1 MMCLA
6 AMTASA
12 QTARQS
18 SDSLYIQK
26 SYSQEQMLMPVNPTY
41 LKNVSEAAN
50 WGRNWFIEAKGGASA
65 FLGTPIGC
73 GDVFDRVT
81 PLLQI
86 GVGKW
91 FTPAIGGRIG
101 FQGLSFKN
109 AEFHTMKYQFVH
121 ADFLYNIT
129 SGIRQNESGIPLWDV
144 IPFVGVGMIHNSD
157 WINNCT
163 CQGGSSG
170 SHPFAFT
177 YGVEARYRISDRV
190 HLVGEVSGMLTAK
203 NFDGIGTST
212 KFGDNMISVSAGL
225 SFTIGKTGWKR
236 VVDATPYIEQNLALQ
251 DYIAYMRD
259 RNAHLEK
266 RLAGNDD
273 GKTVYPKNS
282 YSGLNS
288 LRARL
293 SMNGISTSSR
303 ILLDRICNAVL
314 VAQSPGMKSYLG
326 TIRDRK
332 GHDFNSALFKYV
344 KDHASSEIVVKP
356 EVKIC
361 QGKTLDADKDYG
373 DIDLLI
379 IDTKSKIIKCVE
391 AKDFVESRYLWQLLD
406 QEKKIIGALPKV
418 CSRDNWCRNNI
429 RQFSKICHLV
439 DNSYT
444 IQTVFLTYNL
454 QPETFDKSGPYKNIK
469 FVSLIDL
476 IKDPKMLL

>member
-1 MMCLA
+1 MLICLRKYSIIKDNNMRKKILSIAMMCLI

-41 LKNVSEAAN
+41 LKHVSEAAN

-109 AEFHTMKYQFVH
+109 ADFHTMKYQFVH

-190 HLVGEVSGMLTAK
+190 HLVGEVSGMLTAR

-293 SMNGISTSSR
+293 SMNGDSLSSS
-303 ILLDRICNAVL
+303 DRLKVSIGVPVYFFFKL
-314 VAQSPGMKSYLG
+314 
-326 TIRDRK
+326 
-332 GHDFNSALFKYV
+332 NS
-344 KDHASSEIVVKP
+344 
-356 EVKIC
+356 
-361 QGKTLDADKDYG
+361 DK
-373 DIDLLI
+373 
-379 IDTKSKIIKCVE
+379 
-391 AKDFVESRYLWQLLD
+391 
-406 QEKKIIGALPKV
+406 
-418 CSRDNWCRNNI
+418 
-429 RQFSKICHLV
+429 LV
-439 DNSYT
+439 DKSQLVNLDDIAKMAKQENLKIKISGAADSAT
-444 IQTVFLTYNL
+444 GTQSGNQDLGKRRAKFIAKALIKRGVDKNQIKAYNL
-454 QPETFDKSGPYKNIK
+454 GGIDKYAANEANR
-469 FVSLIDL
+469 FTTVV
-476 IKDPKMLL
+476 LLK

>member
-41 LKNVSEAAN
+41 LKHVSEAAN

-121 ADFLYNIT
+121 ADFLYNVT

-190 HLVGEVSGMLTAK
+190 HLVGEVSGMLTAR

-259 RNAHLEK
+259 KNAHLEK

-293 SMNGISTSSR
+293 SMNGDSLSSS
-303 ILLDRICNAVL
+303 DRLKVSIGVPVYFFFKL
-314 VAQSPGMKSYLG
+314 
-326 TIRDRK
+326 
-332 GHDFNSALFKYV
+332 NS
-344 KDHASSEIVVKP
+344 
-356 EVKIC
+356 
-361 QGKTLDADKDYG
+361 DK
-373 DIDLLI
+373 
-379 IDTKSKIIKCVE
+379 
-391 AKDFVESRYLWQLLD
+391 
-406 QEKKIIGALPKV
+406 
-418 CSRDNWCRNNI
+418 
-429 RQFSKICHLV
+429 LV
-439 DNSYT
+439 DKSQLVNLDDIAKMAKQENLKIKISGAADSAT
-444 IQTVFLTYNL
+444 GTQSGNQDLGKRRAKFIAKALIKRGVDKSQIKAYNL
-454 QPETFDKSGPYKNIK
+454 GGIDKYAANEANR
-469 FVSLIDL
+469 FTTVV
-476 IKDPKMLL
+476 LLK

>member
-26 SYSQEQMLMPVNPTY
+26 SYSQEQMLMPVNPAY
-41 LKNVSEAAN
+41 LKHVSEAAN

-121 ADFLYNIT
+121 ADFLYNVT

-190 HLVGEVSGMLTAK
+190 HLVGEVSGMLTAR

-273 GKTVYPKNS
+273 GKTIYPKNS

-293 SMNGISTSSR
+293 SMNGDSLSSS
-303 ILLDRICNAVL
+303 DRLKVSIGVPVYFFFKL
-314 VAQSPGMKSYLG
+314 
-326 TIRDRK
+326 
-332 GHDFNSALFKYV
+332 NS
-344 KDHASSEIVVKP
+344 
-356 EVKIC
+356 
-361 QGKTLDADKDYG
+361 DK
-373 DIDLLI
+373 
-379 IDTKSKIIKCVE
+379 
-391 AKDFVESRYLWQLLD
+391 
-406 QEKKIIGALPKV
+406 
-418 CSRDNWCRNNI
+418 
-429 RQFSKICHLV
+429 LV
-439 DNSYT
+439 DKSQLVNLDDIAKMAKQENLKIKISGAADSAT
-444 IQTVFLTYNL
+444 GTQSGNQDLGKRRAKFIAKALIKRGVDKSQIKAYNL
-454 QPETFDKSGPYKNIK
+454 GGIDKYAANEANR
-469 FVSLIDL
+469 FTTVV
-476 IKDPKMLL
+476 LLK

>member
-12 QTARQS
+12 QTAGQS

-41 LKNVSEAAN
+41 LKHVSEAAN

-81 PLLQI
+81 PVLQI

-190 HLVGEVSGMLTAK
+190 HLVGEVSGMLTAR

-293 SMNGISTSSR
+293 SMNGDSLSSS
-303 ILLDRICNAVL
+303 DRLKVSIGVPVYFFFKL
-314 VAQSPGMKSYLG
+314 
-326 TIRDRK
+326 
-332 GHDFNSALFKYV
+332 NS
-344 KDHASSEIVVKP
+344 
-356 EVKIC
+356 
-361 QGKTLDADKDYG
+361 DK
-373 DIDLLI
+373 
-379 IDTKSKIIKCVE
+379 
-391 AKDFVESRYLWQLLD
+391 
-406 QEKKIIGALPKV
+406 
-418 CSRDNWCRNNI
+418 
-429 RQFSKICHLV
+429 LV
-439 DNSYT
+439 DKSQLVNLDDIAKMAKQENLKIKISGAADSAT
-444 IQTVFLTYNL
+444 GTQSGNQDLGKRRAKFIAKALIKRGVDKSQIKAYNL
-454 QPETFDKSGPYKNIK
+454 GGIDKYAANEANR
-469 FVSLIDL
+469 FTTVV
-476 IKDPKMLL
+476 LLK

>member
-41 LKNVSEAAN
+41 LKHVSEAAN

-190 HLVGEVSGMLTAK
+190 HLVGEVSGMLTAR

-225 SFTIGKTGWKR
+225 SVTIGKTGWKR

-266 RLAGNDD
+266 RIAGNDD

-293 SMNGISTSSR
+293 SMNGDSLSSS
-303 ILLDRICNAVL
+303 DRLKVSIGVPVYFFFKL
-314 VAQSPGMKSYLG
+314 
-326 TIRDRK
+326 
-332 GHDFNSALFKYV
+332 NS
-344 KDHASSEIVVKP
+344 
-356 EVKIC
+356 
-361 QGKTLDADKDYG
+361 DK
-373 DIDLLI
+373 
-379 IDTKSKIIKCVE
+379 
-391 AKDFVESRYLWQLLD
+391 
-406 QEKKIIGALPKV
+406 
-418 CSRDNWCRNNI
+418 
-429 RQFSKICHLV
+429 LV
-439 DNSYT
+439 DKS
-444 IQTVFLTYNL
+444 QLVNL
-454 QPETFDKSGPYKNIK
+454 DDIAKMAKQENLKIKISGAADSATGTQSGNQDLGKRRAKYIAKA
-469 FVSLIDL
+469 L
-476 IKDPKMLL
+476 IKRGVDKG

>member
-1 MMCLA
+1 MCLA

-12 QTARQS
+12 QTAGQS

-41 LKNVSEAAN
+41 LKHVSEAAN

-190 HLVGEVSGMLTAK
+190 HLVGEVSGMLTAR

-259 RNAHLEK
+259 KNAHLEK

-293 SMNGISTSSR
+293 SMNGDSLSSS
-303 ILLDRICNAVL
+303 DRLKVSIGVPVYFFFKL
-314 VAQSPGMKSYLG
+314 
-326 TIRDRK
+326 
-332 GHDFNSALFKYV
+332 NS
-344 KDHASSEIVVKP
+344 
-356 EVKIC
+356 
-361 QGKTLDADKDYG
+361 DK
-373 DIDLLI
+373 
-379 IDTKSKIIKCVE
+379 
-391 AKDFVESRYLWQLLD
+391 
-406 QEKKIIGALPKV
+406 
-418 CSRDNWCRNNI
+418 
-429 RQFSKICHLV
+429 LV
-439 DNSYT
+439 DKSQLVNLDDIAKMAKQENLKIKISGAADSAT
-444 IQTVFLTYNL
+444 GTQSGNQDLGKRRAKFIAKALIKRGVDKSQIKAYNL
-454 QPETFDKSGPYKNIK
+454 GGIDKYAANEANR
-469 FVSLIDL
+469 FTTVV
-476 IKDPKMLL
+476 LLK

>member
-12 QTARQS
+12 QTAGQS

-41 LKNVSEAAN
+41 LKHVSEAAN

-190 HLVGEVSGMLTAK
+190 HLVGEVSGMLTAR

-236 VVDATPYIEQNLALQ
+236 VVDATPYIEQNLVLQ
-251 DYIAYMRD
+251 NYIAYMRD
-259 RNAHLEK
+259 KNAHLEK

-293 SMNGISTSSR
+293 SMNGVSLSSSDHLKVS
-303 ILLDRICNAVL
+303 IGVP
-314 VAQSPGMKSYLG
+314 VY
-326 TIRDRK
+326 
-332 GHDFNSALFKYV
+332 FFFKLN
-344 KDHASSEIVVKP
+344 
-356 EVKIC
+356 
-361 QGKTLDADKDYG
+361 TDK
-373 DIDLLI
+373 
-379 IDTKSKIIKCVE
+379 
-391 AKDFVESRYLWQLLD
+391 
-406 QEKKIIGALPKV
+406 
-418 CSRDNWCRNNI
+418 
-429 RQFSKICHLV
+429 LV
-439 DNSYT
+439 DKSQLVNLDDIAKMAKQENLKIKISGAADSAT
-444 IQTVFLTYNL
+444 GTQSGNQDLGKRRAKFIAKALIKRGVDKSQSKAYNL
-454 QPETFDKSGPYKNIK
+454 GGIDKYAANEANR
-469 FVSLIDL
+469 FTTVV
-476 IKDPKMLL
+476 LLK

>member
-41 LKNVSEAAN
+41 LKHVSEAAN
-50 WGRNWFIEAKGGASA
+50 WGRNWFVEAKGGASA

-86 GVGKW
+86 GVSKW

-190 HLVGEVSGMLTAK
+190 HLVGEVSGMLTAR
-203 NFDGIGTST
+203 NFYGIGTST

-225 SFTIGKTGWKR
+225 YFTIGKTGWKR

-259 RNAHLEK
+259 RNVHLEK

-293 SMNGISTSSR
+293 SMNGNGNHLKVSIG
-303 ILLDRICNAVL
+303 VP
-314 VAQSPGMKSYLG
+314 VY
-326 TIRDRK
+326 
-332 GHDFNSALFKYV
+332 FFFKLN
-344 KDHASSEIVVKP
+344 
-356 EVKIC
+356 
-361 QGKTLDADKDYG
+361 TDK
-373 DIDLLI
+373 
-379 IDTKSKIIKCVE
+379 
-391 AKDFVESRYLWQLLD
+391 
-406 QEKKIIGALPKV
+406 
-418 CSRDNWCRNNI
+418 
-429 RQFSKICHLV
+429 LV
-439 DNSYT
+439 DKSQLVNLDDIAKMAKQENLKIKISGAADSATGTQSGNQDLGKRRAKY
-444 IQTVFLTYNL
+444 IAKALIKRGVDKSQIKAYNL
-454 QPETFDKSGPYKNIK
+454 GGIDKYAANEANR
-469 FVSLIDL
+469 FTTVV
-476 IKDPKMLL
+476 LLK

>member
-41 LKNVSEAAN
+41 LKHVSEAAN

-190 HLVGEVSGMLTAK
+190 HLVGEVSGMLTAR

-259 RNAHLEK
+259 KNAHLEK

-293 SMNGISTSSR
+293 SMNGNGNHLKVSIGVP
-303 ILLDRICNAVL
+303 I
-314 VAQSPGMKSYLG
+314 Y
-326 TIRDRK
+326 
-332 GHDFNSALFKYV
+332 FFFKLN
-344 KDHASSEIVVKP
+344 
-356 EVKIC
+356 
-361 QGKTLDADKDYG
+361 TDK
-373 DIDLLI
+373 
-379 IDTKSKIIKCVE
+379 
-391 AKDFVESRYLWQLLD
+391 
-406 QEKKIIGALPKV
+406 
-418 CSRDNWCRNNI
+418 
-429 RQFSKICHLV
+429 LV
-439 DNSYT
+439 DKSQLVNLDDIAKMAKQENLKIKISGAADSAT
-444 IQTVFLTYNL
+444 GTQSGNQDLGKRRAKFIAKALIKRGVDKSQIKAYNL
-454 QPETFDKSGPYKNIK
+454 GGIDKYAANEANR
-469 FVSLIDL
+469 FTTVV
-476 IKDPKMLL
+476 LLK